1 MEELIKMVNIQ
12 FSSNNANNQI
22 RIDNFIEKHK
32 ILISNN
38 FKCNNADNKVKK
50 KKSVVVLGDRTKLW
64 D

>member
-1 MEELIKMVNIQ
+1 MVNIQ

-22 RIDNFIEKHK
+22 RIDNMIEKHK
-32 ILISNN
+32 ILASNN

-50 KKSVVVLGDRTKLW
+50 KISVVVLGDRTKLW